1 MEASV
6 LRLLAQDADGLGVI
20 AAAAQ
25 DALVRPDAMKWDR
38 KAGAFGLEANRFQ
51 WERAGKRPPW
61 FRSRARLAFTGVQS
75 VRTTPLPQ
83 GEDAVLGLLDI
94 RFAPAEEPPGGVVTL
109 VFAGDVMVQLGVEC
123 LEATLA
129 DSGPSWPTR
138 RKPDHG
144 SKSDPGK
151 QAR

>member
-1 MEASV
+1 MEGSI

-38 KAGAFGLEANRFQ
+38 RAGAFGLEVNRFQ
-51 WERAGKRPPW
+51 WERAGRRPPY
-61 FRSRARLAFTGVQS
+61 FRSRAVLGFTGVQS
-75 VRTTPLPQ
+75 VRTTPIPP
-83 GEDAVLGLLDI
+83 GEDAILGLLHI
-94 RFAPAEEPPGGVVTL
+94 GFEPEAEPPGGVVTL

-123 LEATLA
+123 LEATLL
-129 DSGPSWPTR
+129 DTGPVWPTR

-144 SKSDPGK
+144 RPG
-151 QAR
+151 